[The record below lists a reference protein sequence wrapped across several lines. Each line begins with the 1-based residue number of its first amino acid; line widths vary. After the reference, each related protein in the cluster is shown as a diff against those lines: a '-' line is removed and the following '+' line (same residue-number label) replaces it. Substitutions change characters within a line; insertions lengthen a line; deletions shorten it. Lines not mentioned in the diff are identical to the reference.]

1 MKKRLGYR
9 LFKHYVRFLLN
20 HMLYRR
26 HYILGKENLPA
37 IGEHCV
43 IPANHQNAAIDPIA
57 MVLSHPQPVHPYV
70 LAMGGVFTWSPIIN
84 MIWDWVGM
92 LPAFRMDFE
101 GVDEA
106 LKRTKYVVDF
116 AAEKITEGNPVMLFP
131 EANHHV
137 EHWMRIWQVGYL
149 EIAFKA
155 AEKMNFEKDV
165 KIIPL
170 GHHYSS
176 YYGARGS
183 YLLHYGEPFSLM
195 PYYEE
200 YKEHPRTTM
209 RKINPILREKVKG
222 MMLYTDDLEHEG
234 LFDFV
239 RLSQIGI
246 DHAQALHINPDYLP
260 DRLTSDQQVFAKL
273 DHGTELHPEKTEQLM
288 QTWQDI
294 RQAEDRLH
302 LREHAFERASKHLAK
317 KSWCVIH
324 TVISVLLHI
333 LMLPLWLFSLI
344 PCGIFYYIPPM
355 FMPGKEDPYYKV
367 YTQSMQLIVSVLV
380 FIPLCVLAA
389 ILVLGLC
396 WGWWWQ
402 AVVWILTWPLFG
414 LFAWYYGSWMRQTF
428 ERVMMLTHP
437 KQTKRLAELYNT
449 FYKQANE
456 LINAQ

>member
-9 LFKHYVRFLLN
+9 LFKHYVRFWLD
-20 HMLYRR
+20 HVMYRR
-26 HYILGKENLPA
+26 HYILGKENIPA
-37 IGEHCV
+37 IGDHCV
-43 IPANHQNAAIDPIA
+43 IPANHQNAAIDPVA

-70 LAMGGVFTWSPIIN
+70 LAMGGVFTWSKIIN

-106 LKRTKYVVDF
+106 LNRTKYVIDF

-149 EIAFKA
+149 EIAFQA

-183 YLLHYGEPFSLM
+183 YILHYGKPFSLQ

-200 YKEHPRTTM
+200 YKQHPRTTM
-209 RKINPILREKVKG
+209 RKINPLIREQVKG

-239 RLSQIGI
+239 RLSQVGI
-246 DHAQALHINPDYLP
+246 DHAKAMNFDPDYLP
-260 DRLTSDQQVFAKL
+260 DRLKSDQQVFAML
-273 DHGTELHPEKTEQLM
+273 DHGTAIDPKKTEKLM
-288 QTWQDI
+288 QTWHDI
-294 RQAEDRLH
+294 RQAEDELH
-302 LREHAFERASKHLAK
+302 LREHAFEGARERLRKTG
-317 KSWCVIH
+317 WCICH
-324 TVISVLLHI
+324 TAISLLLHI
-333 LMLPLWLFSLI
+333 ILLPLWLFTLI
-344 PCGIFYYIPPM
+344 PVGVFYYIPPM

-367 YTQSMQLIVSVLV
+367 YTQSMQLIVS
-380 FIPLCVLAA
+380 
-389 ILVLGLC
+389 ILVLMPLFAIAGLLVMGLC

-402 AVVWILTWPLFG
+402 AVVWILLWPLFG
-414 LFAWYYGSWMRQTF
+414 IFAWYNGSWMRQTF
-428 ERVMMLTHP
+428 ERLVMLFHP
-437 KQTKRLAELYNT
+437 DKTKRLAKLYDL
-449 FYKQANE
+449 FYTQTQE
-456 LINAQ
+456 LINAK